1 MSGVMD
7 VGQRDACV
15 PRKSGKS
22 RRRTPKAR
30 LTMIKL
36 LYVPKELRRDNM
48 RDQMRFDV
56 IVRIV
61 EFALVLLV
69 VLLIVTYAQKK
80 TKKGVDNVSGLR
92 ETVSM
97 SAGNEITPPGTGRV
111 TLHDERVLLT
121 QHSQTEPCPASN
133 HREKL

>member
-1 MSGVMD
+1 
-7 VGQRDACV
+7 
-15 PRKSGKS
+15 
-22 RRRTPKAR
+22 
-30 LTMIKL
+30 MIKL

-56 IVRIV
+56 IVRII

-111 TLHDERVLLT
+111 THHDERVLLT

-133 HREKL
+133 FTVNQ